1 MGKSDLSILPRMD
14 ALLASPALA
23 DSGLPRSA
31 QKAGANRVLDQL
43 RQALRAGETQVPELH
58 ILAQRARQAAEEL
71 ARPGLRRVVNATGV
85 ALHTNLG
92 RAPLSPRAVTAVV
105 QAAEGYSNLEYDLS
119 AGRRGS
125 RTGRVEE
132 LLRELTGAEGAFA
145 VNNNAAAVLLM
156 LSALT
161 PGIGVAISRGELVEI
176 GGSFRVPDVMAR
188 SGARLV
194 EVGATN
200 KTRLSDYERV
210 LESGEAQALLKVHPS
225 NFKVVGFTQSV
236 AVEELAALA
245 DRYQVPLLCDL
256 GSGALGPGLWPQD
269 YPTVE
274 QWAAAAD
281 VVCFS
286 GDKLLGGPQAG
297 ILVGRGE
304 AIRRLKSDPLARA
317 LRLDKLSLA
326 ALEATLLDWRDGV
339 SVPARPPSAPARRW
353 RPPERRGAAPCRGR
367 SCPPGRWPWTRRR
380 NWRPS
385 SGDGPPPFWGGSIE
399 ENCCWT
405 CVPCC
410 RGRRT
415 SSGMLWRRG
424 KENGHD
430 PGYRRPCRPRQD
442 RSGEGPH
449 RSGHRPAGGGAPQG
463 PHHRVGLCPP
473 DPAGRDDGE
482 HCGRARP

>member
-1 MGKSDLSILPRMD
+1 MGKSDLSVLPRMD

-43 RQALRAGETQVPELH
+43 RRAIRAGETQVPELH
-58 ILAQRARQAAEEL
+58 ILAQQARQAAEEL

-92 RAPLSPRAVTAVV
+92 RAPLSPRAVRAVV

-161 PGIGVAISRGELVEI
+161 PGMGVAISRGELVEI

-200 KTRLSDYERV
+200 KTRLSDYEAV

-236 AVEELAALA
+236 EVEELAALA
-245 DRYQVPLLCDL
+245 GRYQVPLLCDL
-256 GSGALGPGLWPQD
+256 GSGALGPGPWPQD
-269 YPTVE
+269 YPTVAR
-274 QWAAAAD
+274 WAAAAD

-297 ILVGRGE
+297 ILVGREE
-304 AIRRLKSDPLARA
+304 AVRRLKTDPLARA

-339 SVPARPPSAPARRW
+339 SVPARAMLEAKPQDLRQRA
-353 RPPERRGAAPCRGR
+353 EELAALLSPFCPCEAVE
-367 SCPPGRWPWTRRR
+367 TA
-380 NWRPS
+380 
-385 SGDGPPPFWGGSIE
+385 
-399 ENCCWT
+399 
-405 CVPCC
+405 
-410 RGRRT
+410 
-415 SSGMLWRRG
+415 
-424 KENGHD
+424 
-430 PGYRRPCRPRQD
+430 
-442 RSGEGPH
+442 GE
-449 RSGHRPAGGGAPQG
+449 AGGGTLPGEELPSWAVALDLAEELEAFLRRWTTPI
-463 PHHRVGLCPP
+463 L
-473 DPAGRDDGE
+473 GRIHKGKLLLDVRTLLPGE
-482 HCGRARP
+482 ADIIRDALAAWKGEQP

>member
-1 MGKSDLSILPRMD
+1 MGKSDLSVLPRMD

-23 DSGLPRSA
+23 DSGLSRSA

-43 RQALRAGETQVPELH
+43 RQAIRAGETQVPELH

-92 RAPLSPRAVTAVV
+92 RAPLSRRAAEAVA
-105 QAAEGYSNLEYDLS
+105 QAAEGYSNLEYDLT
-119 AGRRGS
+119 AGKRGS

-132 LLRELTGAEGAFA
+132 LLKELTGAEEAFA

-161 PGIGVAISRGELVEI
+161 PGMGVAISRGELVEI

-188 SGARLV
+188 SGAKLV

-200 KTRLSDYERV
+200 KTRLSDYQRV

-236 AVEELAALA
+236 EVEELAALA
-245 DRYQVPLLCDL
+245 ERYQVPLLCDL
-256 GSGALGPGLWPQD
+256 GSGALGPGPWPQD

-274 QWAAAAD
+274 KWAAAAD

-297 ILVGRGE
+297 ILVGKEE
-304 AIRRLKSDPLARA
+304 AVRRLKTDPLARA

-326 ALEATLLDWRDGV
+326 ALEATLRDWRDGV
-339 SVPARPPSAPARRW
+339 SVPARAMLETKPQDLRQRAEELAALLAPFC
-353 RPPERRGAAPCRGR
+353 PCEAVE
-367 SCPPGRWPWTRRR
+367 TA
-380 NWRPS
+380 
-385 SGDGPPPFWGGSIE
+385 
-399 ENCCWT
+399 
-405 CVPCC
+405 
-410 RGRRT
+410 
-415 SSGMLWRRG
+415 
-424 KENGHD
+424 
-430 PGYRRPCRPRQD
+430 
-442 RSGEGPH
+442 GE
-449 RSGHRPAGGGAPQG
+449 AGGGTLPGEELPSWAAA
-463 PHHRVGLCPP
+463 L
-473 DPAGRDDGE
+473 DPAEELEVFLRGWSTPILGRIHKGKLLLDVRTLLPGE
-482 HCGRARP
+482 ENIIRDALGAWKGERS

>member
-1 MGKSDLSILPRMD
+1 MGKSDLSVLPRMD

-23 DSGLPRSA
+23 GSGLPRSA

-43 RQALRAGETQVPELH
+43 RHAIWAGETQVPELH

-92 RAPLSPRAVTAVV
+92 RAPLSRRAAEAVA
-105 QAAEGYSNLEYDLS
+105 QAAEGYSNLEYDLT
-119 AGRRGS
+119 AGKRGS

-132 LLRELTGAEGAFA
+132 LLKELTGAEGAFA

-161 PGIGVAISRGELVEI
+161 PGMGVAISRGELVEI

-200 KTRLSDYERV
+200 KTRLSDYQRV

-236 AVEELAALA
+236 EVEELAALA
-245 DRYQVPLLCDL
+245 ARYQVPLLCDL
-256 GSGALGPGLWPQD
+256 GSGALGPGPWPQD

-274 QWAAAAD
+274 KWAAAAD

-297 ILVGRGE
+297 ILVGKEE
-304 AIRRLKSDPLARA
+304 AVRRLKTDPLARA

-339 SVPARPPSAPARRW
+339 SVP
-353 RPPERRGAAPCRGR
+353 
-367 SCPPGRWPWTRRR
+367 TRA
-380 NWRPS
+380 
-385 SGDGPPPFWGGSIE
+385 
-399 ENCCWT
+399 
-405 CVPCC
+405 
-410 RGRRT
+410 
-415 SSGMLWRRG
+415 ML
-424 KENGHD
+424 ET
-430 PGYRRPCRPRQD
+430 RPRDLRQKAE
-442 RSGEGPH
+442 RLAALLTPFCPCEAVETAGE
-449 RSGHRPAGGGAPQG
+449 AGGGTLPGEKLPSWAAA
-463 PHHRVGLCPP
+463 L
-473 DPAGRDDGE
+473 DPAEELEVFLRGWSTPILGRIHKGKLLLDVRTLLPGE
-482 HCGRARP
+482 EDIIRDALGAWKGERP